1 VLAGAYRENPTPKS
15 LLTHTVI
22 AATDEPLCKRV
33 RADSIVDTYGSDDVN
48 APSTCP
54 VCLSRDPRF
63 RQA

>member
-1 VLAGAYRENPTPKS
+1 